1 MLGLINNA
9 PPPPLWPLFISS
21 IPPFFTLFLY
31 KLFSF
36 LSSQC
41 MVIAYRIFDY
51 TFFHFIHFPFES
63 FFPCLFSPFLFSFI
77 IILSPILALFNQI
90 NHSHFL
96 KKNLLF
102 SLLNQS
108 IIFNI
113 INIIFYFNMFDALRW
128 AGTQVISLN
137 DKRAETSFNK

>member
-1 MLGLINNA
+1 MLL
-9 PPPPLWPLFISS
+9 LPLFGPSLSLVYPPSS
-21 IPPFFTLFLY
+21 LSFFTNS
-31 KLFSF
+31 FSF
-36 LSSQC
+36 LSSPC
-41 MVIAYRIFDY
+41 MVIAFRIFDY
-51 TFFHFIHFPFES
+51 NFLSILFIFPLSHFSHVS
-63 FFPCLFSPFLFSFI
+63 FSPFLFSFI